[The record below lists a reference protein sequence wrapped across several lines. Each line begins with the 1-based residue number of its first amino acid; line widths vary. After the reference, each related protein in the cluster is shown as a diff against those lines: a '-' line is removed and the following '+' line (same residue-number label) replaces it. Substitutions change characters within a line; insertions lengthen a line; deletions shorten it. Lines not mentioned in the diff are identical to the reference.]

1 MSESSEQMEWMTLET
16 FATAEEARA
25 LAALLQENALESNV
39 INDANMGGDPLGLD
53 FQNRGASSVI
63 VRVRAKDIES
73 ARRILEASAW

>member
-39 INDANMGGDPLGLD
+39 INDANMGEEPQGLD
-53 FQNRGASSVI
+53 VQTR
-63 VRVRAKDIES
+63 
-73 ARRILEASAW
+73 